1 VTVPAAFDWGLL
13 EPLGGAAAAAS
24 DDAVL
29 AALVDVE
36 RALVLAW
43 GDVSDEPDAAE
54 ADADARTA
62 SRAVADALRIEALDV
77 DALLAGAREGGVPV
91 IPLVAQLRAQA
102 EGAHPGSGWR
112 VHDGATSQDI
122 LDSALVLVAKL
133 VLDAARGRLVAAGKS
148 LAALADAERS
158 TVSIAR
164 TLGQHAEATTF
175 GAHVATWLD
184 AVTSAIDIV
193 QAARFPVQLGG
204 AVGTGLQFD
213 ERQPGVTARL
223 RAATAAQLDLDDPGR
238 AWHTDRTPV
247 LVLGDAAAA
256 VVAACGRI
264 GRDVAFLAR
273 TEIGELTVARTGGS
287 SAMPHKR
294 NPVDA
299 VLLTANGLRAAG
311 LVATLHAA
319 AVSQDAR
326 PAGEWHAEWQ
336 ALRSLLRLAAE
347 SSDAA
352 ADLVAGLTVE
362 HDAIARTLALSPELL
377 RDRDAVTAAAGGV
390 VDAAVARFHAAEE
403 AAG

>member
-1 VTVPAAFDWGLL
+1 MTAPAAFDWGLL

-36 RALVLAW
+36 RALMLAW
-43 GDVSDEPDAAE
+43 GDVADDADDPARAEARAAAADLRVESLDAA
-54 ADADARTA
+54 
-62 SRAVADALRIEALDV
+62 
-77 DALLAGAREGGVPV
+77 ALLAGAREGGVPV

-102 EGAHPGSGWR
+102 EAAHPGSGR
-112 VHDGATSQDI
+112 HVHDGATSQDI
-122 LDSALVLVAKL
+122 LDSGLVLVAKR
-133 VLDAARGRLVAAGKS
+133 VLDAVRGRLLAGGAS
-148 LAALADAERS
+148 LDALADAERS

-164 TLGQHAEATTF
+164 TLGQHAEATTV

-184 AVTSAIDIV
+184 GVTSAIEAVD
-193 QAARFPVQLGG
+193 AAPFPVQLGG
-204 AVGTGLQFD
+204 AVGTGLAFD
-213 ERQPGVTARL
+213 EREPGVTPRL
-223 RAATAAQLDLDDPGR
+223 RAATAAHLGLDDPRR
-238 AWHTDRTPV
+238 AWHTERTPV
-247 LVLGDAAAA
+247 LAIGNAAAA
-256 VVAACGRI
+256 VVAVCARI

-273 TEIGELTVARTGGS
+273 TEIGELGVARAGGS

-326 PAGEWHAEWQ
+326 PTGEWHAEWQ
-336 ALRSLLRLAAE
+336 AFRSLLRLAAE
-347 SSDAA
+347 SADAA

-362 HDAIARTLALSPELL
+362 HDAIERTLGLSPGSCG
-377 RDRDAVTAAAGGV
+377 TAMRSWPPP
-390 VDAAVARFHAAEE
+390 ARSSMPPSPDSHAITE
-403 AAG
+403 AAR

>member
-1 VTVPAAFDWGLL
+1 
-13 EPLGGAAAAAS
+13 
-24 DDAVL
+24 
-29 AALVDVE
+29 
-36 RALVLAW
+36 
-43 GDVSDEPDAAE
+43 
-54 ADADARTA
+54 
-62 SRAVADALRIEALDV
+62 
-77 DALLAGAREGGVPV
+77 
-91 IPLVAQLRAQA
+91 
-102 EGAHPGSGWR
+102 
-112 VHDGATSQDI
+112 
-122 LDSALVLVAKL
+122 
-133 VLDAARGRLVAAGKS
+133 VLDAVRGRLVAAGEG

-184 AVTSAIDIV
+184 AVTSAIEIV

-204 AVGTGLQFD
+204 AVGSGLGFE

-247 LVLGDAAAA
+247 LALGDAAAA

-336 ALRSLLRLAAE
+336 PLRSLLRLAAE
-347 SSDAA
+347 SADAA

-362 HDAIARTLALSPELL
+362 HDAIARILALSPELV
-377 RDRDAVTAAAGGV
+377 RDPDAVAAAAAAV
-390 VDAAVARFHAAEE
+390 VDAAVARFHVAEE